1 MVNKFNV
8 KDTSLFLQL
17 SDDFNYFV
25 RIKIF
30 DDLLKKLIKFYGLQK
45 LYETVKDFWF
55 KLKIQ
60 NI

>member
-8 KDTSLFLQL
+8 KDTSFFLYF

-45 LYETVKDFWF
+45 LYETVKYFWF
-55 KLKIQ
+55 K
-60 NI
+60 